1 MNILRIRDSETV
13 RPLDVVLICIVV
25 MTVAGGAL
33 LLSAAKPTAPVD
45 GAIEWH
51 TESPLRAL
59 VELLCLNYQVPTNY
73 PGDVK
78 NFILALGAGLAAIAA
93 SIAIAAGSR
102 TRDEGADNDDISLS
116 SSTSMAQQTEQPSS
130 KIHVAPLIAAQVLV
144 VLYLLWS
151 FASSRWSLAPEL
163 AIGGSILLAIH
174 FLWASALGHG
184 LSPSAA
190 RLATRA
196 VVAAMAVTAVVAIW
210 YHYGRKP
217 TMRAD
222 FPVGNPSFLSACLI
236 PGILLAG
243 GIVCERIMGAIEAR
257 RARPLV
263 FAIPALAVIV
273 VSLWAFYVADARGP
287 YIGLLFGVLAMAF
300 FALRGRAR
308 MIPTALAVAVAVVG
322 WFYVAGLAQTYSP
335 TGRSATLRLRT
346 YAWTYA
352 WQMFNDRPFTG
363 HGQGGFV
370 LTGDSHVVKD
380 VINDPLVFASRIAH
394 AHNEWIEV
402 MADLGSVGIV
412 LIVAVLLLTLRAGM
426 VALGT
431 LPSRADRWALVGL
444 MGSLVGL
451 IVEEGSGVGLRVSG
465 VGILFYSVIGLIWA
479 LSGKQNA
486 GLKHSL
492 SLTRGRRLL
501 TGVAG
506 VVLGLAVLVIAGQDF
521 AAARNVHSAAEAL
534 RAGSY
539 DDAIRLA
546 SQATDRLNPQRA
558 LTGLYQ
564 LSETHRIKAQMLQDR
579 AINRERRAYE
589 IEPPNQRLLALAD
602 EDYRVSDEHCK
613 AASEALK
620 ALVVR
625 SPGFFNHGRLGYW
638 INLIRAGNAAAHND
652 REKQQALL
660 KDAAA
665 WIKRELLRQ
674 PFSPSIALDYVRVA
688 GPTLGLAEVI
698 EVLARPLRHHG
709 ITEPYVAE
717 PYIALLRELAVDP
730 EFDRHFAPLVDQ
742 AKLALTSAPIDD
754 QNGEAGKTWAPEK
767 LRLAAVI
774 LSIRGDYSGAR
785 TLLEQAVPVYD
796 TLATS
801 APLGAAGCYDE
812 LAICRFFSDPSDPEA
827 VLKSASRAISLA
839 PDSRLGR
846 QLKSG
851 IRQRMI
857 EYYLAS
863 GNEEETKRL
872 LRETGPYGVTEDDII
887 RELAA
892 RYRRMCE
899 SLLSR
904 REAGGALRKPPA
916 QLAPTLSRWVER
928 AIELNPNDPL
938 AHHLAADL
946 AFYLGDDLK
955 TAMHLRDAINQGLP
969 VEQAVQFLRLALDQR
984 PDSETLKSLWQ
995 ALAPPEA
1002 PVEAPEGRIDP
1013 PQPGRTPGDESG
1025 P

>member
-1 MNILRIRDSETV
+1 MNILRIRDSNTI

-33 LLSAAKPTAPVD
+33 LLSAAEPTAPVD

-51 TESPLRAL
+51 AESPLRAL

-73 PGDVK
+73 AGDIK
-78 NFILALGAGLAAIAA
+78 NFILAIGAGLAAIAV

-102 TRDEGADNDDISLS
+102 TRDEGVDDDDITLS
-116 SSTSMAQQTEQPSS
+116 SATSAAEQTEQLSS
-130 KIHVAPLIAAQVLV
+130 KVHVAPLVAAQVLV

-174 FLWASALGHG
+174 FLWALALGNG
-184 LSPSAA
+184 LSPLAG

-196 VVAAMAVTAVVAIW
+196 VVAALTVTALVAIW

-222 FPVGNPSFLSACLI
+222 FPVGNPSFLSACLL
-236 PGILLAG
+236 PGILIAG
-243 GIVCERIMGAIEAR
+243 GVLCEKIMGVLERR
-257 RARPLV
+257 RARPLGLM
-263 FAIPALAVIV
+263 ILALAVIV
-273 VSLWAFYVADARGP
+273 VCLWGFYVADARGP
-287 YIGLLFGVLAMAF
+287 YVGLLFGVLAMAF

-308 MIPTALAVAVAVVG
+308 MIPMALAVGAVAVG
-322 WFYVAGLAQTYSP
+322 WLYMAGLAQTYSP

-346 YAWTYA
+346 YAWSYA
-352 WQMFNDRPFTG
+352 WQMFDERPFTG

-380 VINDPLVFASRIAH
+380 VINDPLVFGSRIAH

-402 MADLGSVGIV
+402 MADLGSVGTV
-412 LIVAVLLLTLRAGM
+412 LIVAALLLTLRAGM
-426 VALGT
+426 VALRT
-431 LPSRADRWALVGL
+431 LPSRTDRWALVGL

-451 IVEEGSGVGLRVSG
+451 VVEESSGVGLRVSG

-486 GLKHSL
+486 GLRYSL
-492 SLTRGRRLL
+492 SRTRGRRLV

-506 VVLGLAVLVIAGQDF
+506 VVLGLTVLLVAGRDF
-521 AAARNVHSAAEAL
+521 AAARNVYSSAEAL

-539 DDAIRLA
+539 DEAILLA
-546 SQATDRLNPQRA
+546 SQATNRLNPQRA
-558 LTGLYQ
+558 LTSLYQ
-564 LSETHRIKAQMLQDR
+564 LSETHRVKAQMLQDR
-579 AINRERRAYE
+579 AIDRERRAYE
-589 IEPPNQRLLALAD
+589 TEPPNRRLWTLAD
-602 EDYRVSDEHCK
+602 RDYGASDDHCK

-620 ALVVR
+620 ALVVH

-638 INLIRAGNAAAHND
+638 INLIRAGNAAARD
-652 REKQQALL
+652 DQEKQQALL
-660 KDAAA
+660 KEAALS
-665 WIKRELLRQ
+665 IKRELLRQ

-688 GPTLGLAEVI
+688 GPTLDLTEMI
-698 EVLARPLRHHG
+698 DLLARPLRHHG

-717 PYIALLRELAVDP
+717 PYVALLRELAVDP
-730 EFDRHFAPLVDQ
+730 EFDRHLAPLVDE
-742 AKLALTSAPIDD
+742 AKLALTSPSIDEQD
-754 QNGEAGKTWAPEK
+754 GEARKTWAPER

-774 LSIRGDYSGAR
+774 QTIRGDYTGAR
-785 TLLEQAVPVYD
+785 TLLEQAAPVYD
-796 TLATS
+796 ALATS

-812 LAICRFFSDPSDPEA
+812 LAICRFFSDPSEPATALE
-827 VLKSASRAISLA
+827 SAFRAIALA

-851 IRQRMI
+851 IRQRMV

-863 GNEEETKRL
+863 DNEEESKRL
-872 LRETGPYGVTEDDII
+872 LRETAPFGVTEDDIV

-904 REAGGALRKPPA
+904 REAGGVLRKPPA
-916 QLAPTLSRWVER
+916 QLAPKLSRWVER
-928 AIELNPNDPL
+928 AIELNPYDPL
-938 AHHLAADL
+938 SRYIAADL
-946 AFYLGDDLK
+946 TFYLGDDLK
-955 TAMHLRDAINQGLP
+955 TVVHLRDAINHGLP
-969 VEQAVQFLRLALDQR
+969 VEQATQFLQLALHQR
-984 PDSETLKSLWQ
+984 PESRALKSLLG
-995 ALAPPEA
+995 ALAPPET
-1002 PVEAPEGRIDP
+1002 PDEAPEGQIDP
-1013 PQPGRTPGDESG
+1013 AQPLGQGEIE
-1025 P
+1025 